1 MSTFV
6 LIFVTSLGL
15 AGLYFLLA
23 AGLSLIFG
31 LMDVLNLAHGA
42 FFGIGGYA
50 AWWTMENATFVG
62 PLTLRFI
69 VAVLAAAA
77 VGIGVGAIVEK
88 VLIARNYGNHLSQI
102 LITIGL
108 SFVIVALLGGIFT
121 YEPKYI
127 VQPDWFVGT
136 VDLFGA
142 HIPNNRLLIL
152 GVAVVLFVGL
162 MSFLRFTRHGLI
174 IRAGVEN
181 RDMVSALG
189 IDVGRSFTLV
199 FAIGGLLAAVGGA
212 LGAVYFNGVT
222 PALGTTQLIFG
233 IIVVVIGGL
242 GSIGGTAVAAV
253 LVALAQQFV
262 NYYVA
267 TGLGDIAVVALL
279 AVVLLVRPQGLLG
292 RVAR

>member
-1 MSTFV
+1 M

-50 AWWTMENATFVG
+50 AWWTMQNFTAIG
-62 PLTLRFI
+62 PLTMRFV
-69 VAVLAAAA
+69 VAVVVAAGVGVA
-77 VGIGVGAIVEK
+77 VGAVVEK
-88 VLIARNYGNHLSQI
+88 TLIARNYGNHLSQI

-136 VDLFGA
+136 VEVFGA
-142 HIPNNRLLIL
+142 NIPNNRLLIL
-152 GVAVVLFVGL
+152 GVAVALLVGL
-162 MSFLRFTRHGLI
+162 LSFLRFTRHGLI

-181 RDMVSALG
+181 RQMVSALG
-189 IDVGRSFTLV
+189 IDVGQSFTLV

-222 PALGTTQLIFG
+222 PAFGSGQLIFG

-242 GSIGGTAVAAV
+242 GSISGTAVAAV
-253 LVALAQQFV
+253 LVAMTQQFV
-262 NYYVA
+262 NYYMI

-279 AVVLLVRPQGLLG
+279 AIVLLLRPQGLLG